1 MSEEHDPLLD
11 LLPDD
16 LPQPPPKK
24 VGRKVSRAEVE
35 ERVNLA
41 AQMLCRRYT
50 RFEIHRALKNH
61 YRRPDGGSLST
72 NACDRCLQRAR
83 EVLRRRYALA
93 DDPEAAGAAPEK
105 LRDLHRRDAFGL
117 YESVIRDPDAE
128 PQHKLAAQARIDR
141 LLGLEAPLKVA
152 QTDPS
157 GEKEALVRFRQTA
170 VVLAPARELL
180 ALMAERAA
188 GLGDALPGGALP
200 ENVVDAEV
208 IRGDEGSPGG
218 PGGGQ
223 QPDRGGRVPGAN
235 VHQSGG
241 QDDGPERDARPGQPE
256 QGHGLPDEPPLDV
269 Q

>member
-1 MSEEHDPLLD
+1 MSEERDPLLD

-24 VGRKVSRAEVE
+24 TGRKVSRAEVE

-41 AQMLCRRYT
+41 AQMLCRKYT
-50 RFEIHRALKNH
+50 RFEIHRILKTH
-61 YRRPDGGSLST
+61 YKRPDGSPLSA
-72 NACDRCLQRAR
+72 NACDRYLQRAR
-83 EVLRRRYALA
+83 EVLRRRYAMA
-93 DDPEAAGAAPEK
+93 DDPEAAGAAPEA
-105 LRDLHRRDAFGL
+105 LRDLHRRDAFNF
-117 YESVIRDPDAE
+117 YESVIRDPGAE

-200 ENVVDAEV
+200 ENIIPTTAEV
-208 IRGDEGSPGG
+208 ARGDQSSLAGEDVGRAGRDGSG
-218 PGGGQ
+218 PGR
-223 QPDRGGRVPGAN
+223 PRAN
-235 VHQSGG
+235 VHQTGG
-241 QDDGPERDARPGQPE
+241 DDG
-256 QGHGLPDEPPLDV
+256 PDEPPLDV